1 MTDRPTSEAVTYF
14 PKWDCSALLPLTSFP
29 GIRGGDQPP
38 PPSFNPTQPLHRQSL
53 QTQTAK
59 QRLRASR
66 KDGRTTDMQ
75 QTWGHSFI
83 HCSGTFPPE
92 SCKHE
97 LWIVCSPTRAAL
109 EATWAPTCT
118 EKLFKKQEREE
129 HKIWFFP
136 EPSPHPLPSRN
147 SPDLKQ

>member
-1 MTDRPTSEAVTYF
+1 MTDRPTPEAVTYF

-29 GIRGGDQPP
+29 GIRGGNQSP
-38 PPSFNPTQPLHRQSL
+38 PPSFNPTQPLHRQLL

-59 QRLRASR
+59 QRLRASK
-66 KDGRTTDMQ
+66 KDGRTIDMQ
-75 QTWGHSFI
+75 QTRGHTFI

-92 SCKHE
+92 SGKHE
-97 LWIVCSPTRAAL
+97 LWIVCSPTRAL
-109 EATWAPTCT
+109 
-118 EKLFKKQEREE
+118 LKKQERDE
-129 HKIWFFP
+129 HKIRFFP